1 MSAVSRAADE
11 AEPACRAIEV
21 RIEPTWDQ
29 WADALSKHMS
39 DSARDELGIPND
51 RPVLFSGH
59 QPVIF
64 HNGILA
70 KLIAQHEAAKRTG
83 AHRVWIIADQDHVE
97 LEHLRVPTGH
107 AGSLSSRTIQ
117 VLASDSI
124 PAGVPSA
131 SLPAMPTEAVDDDR
145 LEAIVEYLL
154 GYTHESTLARQFAN
168 ATIGLACERL
178 DIEPPQIIYASALFT
193 SDTLWAIVQRML
205 DDPRACVE
213 RYNEAV
219 GGHPQARVRPLMIED
234 GRVELPMWGLRDGRA
249 RVAIDTDNIDT
260 FQRHELAPRGLF
272 MSLLVRAHL
281 GELFIHGT
289 GGWAYDRITQD
300 WAKAWLGMELSP
312 MALAT
317 ATQHLELGWDPD
329 EAVGVNEASWRLHH
343 ARHTPG
349 MLGDESAQ
357 RQKDELVSDIEQAK
371 ASGTNPDAPYQ
382 QLQSL
387 LERYRGEHRQQ
398 LDALRDRV
406 DQARAMQK
414 QIALANDRTWP
425 FVLFSEQQLGDLRR
439 AVVGAMH

>member
-1 MSAVSRAADE
+1 
-11 AEPACRAIEV
+11 
-21 RIEPTWDQ
+21 
-29 WADALSKHMS
+29 
-39 DSARDELGIPND
+39 
-51 RPVLFSGH
+51 
-59 QPVIF
+59 
-64 HNGILA
+64 
-70 KLIAQHEAAKRTG
+70 
-83 AHRVWIIADQDHVE
+83 
-97 LEHLRVPTGH
+97 
-107 AGSLSSRTIQ
+107 
-117 VLASDSI
+117 
-124 PAGVPSA
+124 
-131 SLPAMPTEAVDDDR
+131 
-145 LEAIVEYLL
+145 
-154 GYTHESTLARQFAN
+154 
-168 ATIGLACERL
+168 
-178 DIEPPQIIYASALFT
+178 
-193 SDTLWAIVQRML
+193 
-205 DDPRACVE
+205 
-213 RYNEAV
+213 
-219 GGHPQARVRPLMIED
+219 
-234 GRVELPMWGLRDGRA
+234 
-249 RVAIDTDNIDT
+249 
-260 FQRHELAPRGLF
+260 PRGLF